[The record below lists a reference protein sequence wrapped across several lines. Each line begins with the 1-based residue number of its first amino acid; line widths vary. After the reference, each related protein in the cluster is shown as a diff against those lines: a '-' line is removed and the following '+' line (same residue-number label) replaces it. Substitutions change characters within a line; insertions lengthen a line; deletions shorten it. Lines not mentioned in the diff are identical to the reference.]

1 MQATAEKASKTK
13 FSGIKRHSPLSE
25 DTSMKKIYDELS
37 LAAKR
42 ARDSAY
48 SPYSGYT
55 VGAALLC
62 GSGKI
67 YLGSNVENASFSLT
81 VCAERVAIF
90 KAVTEG
96 EKDFQAIAIA
106 GAKAGEDVLSPFAP
120 CGSCR
125 QVLAEFCSPDTA
137 VLIVHSEGY
146 DLYTLGELLPKGF
159 SKKDLV

>member
-1 MQATAEKASKTK
+1 
-13 FSGIKRHSPLSE
+13 
-25 DTSMKKIYDELS
+25 MKKIYDELS

-90 KAVTEG
+90 KAINAG
-96 EKDFQAIAIA
+96 ERKICAIAIA
-106 GAKAGEDVLSPFAP
+106 GAKAGEPVSKPFTP
-120 CGSCR
+120 CGICR
-125 QVLAEFCSPDTA
+125 QVMAEYENIAQSPITIVIGSSRA
-137 VLIVHSEGY
+137 VQVFEGVSSIMPFMFDNLI
-146 DLYTLGELLPKGF
+146 
-159 SKKDLV
+159 

>member
-1 MQATAEKASKTK
+1 
-13 FSGIKRHSPLSE
+13 
-25 DTSMKKIYDELS
+25 MKKIYDELS

-90 KAVTEG
+90 KAITEG
-96 EKDFQAIAIA
+96 ERDFRAIAIA
-106 GAKAGEDVLSPFAP
+106 GAKSGEEVSAPFAP

-125 QVLAEFCSPDTA
+125 QVLAEFSSPDTA
-137 VLIVHSEGY
+137 ILVVTGEGY
-146 DLYTLGELLPKGF
+146 DLYTLGELLPSGF
-159 SKKDLV
+159 GKKDLI